1 MKKRRIS
8 ALLLAAVATLPTISI
23 LAGCNSD
30 SEIVLRVY
38 NWEEYIDEGGEDSW
52 DGDPDAP
59 DMITRFEGWYEE
71 QYGTPIR
78 VEYSTFGTNEDMYN
92 QLKLGNE
99 YDLLCPSEYMIMK
112 LAAED
117 YLEPYDESFFDASKE
132 ENYYIRNVS
141 PYIRQMFES
150 NRINKEDPEDDST
163 WSDYAAG
170 YMWGVTGFI
179 YNTEYVD
186 AADLPELGWN
196 IMTEQTYRN
205 RVTTKDNVRDSY
217 FVALAI
223 LYKDEIAAL
232 DKTADDYTQKLAEI
246 MNRTDDETIAKVEEV
261 MREMDENIYGYE
273 TDTGKADIVSG
284 RIWLNFAWSG
294 DAVYAM
300 DLAEEEDGI
309 NLNFFIP
316 EECANLWFDGWVMP
330 KGANK
335 QAAQAFVN
343 FLSMP
348 ENAIRNMYYI
358 GYSGVIAGE
367 EVFDYVC
374 ETYAVDP
381 EEYESEE
388 EFLANTTTYDLS
400 YFFGDAVEDA
410 TFIADREQAESRQLY
425 AHYPPKAVTHRC
437 AVMDYYGEEANENI
451 NELWS
456 RIKGETLET
465 WAIAVICAGVALVI
479 AGVLLV
485 KFGGKIDFFRL
496 PPKKGYK
503 RVKQEEVKKY

>member
-1 MKKRRIS
+1 
-8 ALLLAAVATLPTISI
+8 
-23 LAGCNSD
+23 
-30 SEIVLRVY
+30 
-38 NWEEYIDEGGEDSW
+38 
-52 DGDPDAP
+52 
-59 DMITRFEGWYEE
+59 
-71 QYGTPIR
+71 
-78 VEYSTFGTNEDMYN
+78 
-92 QLKLGNE
+92 
-99 YDLLCPSEYMIMK
+99 
-112 LAAED
+112 
-117 YLEPYDESFFDASKE
+117 
-132 ENYYIRNVS
+132 
-141 PYIRQMFES
+141 
-150 NRINKEDPEDDST
+150 
-163 WSDYAAG
+163 
-170 YMWGVTGFI
+170 
-179 YNTEYVD
+179 
-186 AADLPELGWN
+186 
-196 IMTEQTYRN
+196 
-205 RVTTKDNVRDSY
+205 
-217 FVALAI
+217 
-223 LYKDEIAAL
+223 
-232 DKTADDYTQKLAEI
+232 

-300 DLAEEEDGI
+300 DLAEEEDGVD
-309 NLNFFIP
+309 LNFFIP

-410 TFIADREQAESRQLY
+410 TFIADREQAESRQLH
-425 AHYPPKAVTHRC
+425 AHYPPESVTHRC

-465 WAIAVICAGVALVI
+465 WAIVVICAGVALVI